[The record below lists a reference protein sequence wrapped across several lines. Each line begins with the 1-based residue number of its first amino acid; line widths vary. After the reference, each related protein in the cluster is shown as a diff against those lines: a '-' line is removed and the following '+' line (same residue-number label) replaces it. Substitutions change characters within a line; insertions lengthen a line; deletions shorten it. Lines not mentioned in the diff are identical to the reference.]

1 MLKIHDTTTMKIIIA
16 AIDVVIAKIFL
27 EVPHAIGIGPIRIR
41 PADSPL
47 PLLIIFIDEIITSII
62 PMITNINP
70 MVKYNELTSIIFILN
85 SYLNNNFIYF
95 SHFMK
100 NILI

>member
-1 MLKIHDTTTMKIIIA
+1 MLKIHDITTMKIIIA
-16 AIDVVIAKIFL
+16 AINVVIAKIFL
-27 EVPHAIGIGPIRIR
+27 EVPHIIGIGPIRIR

-47 PLLIIFIDEIITSII
+47 PLLIIFIDENITSII
-62 PMITNINP
+62 PMIININP
-70 MVKYNELTSIIFILN
+70 MVKYNELISIIFILN

>member
-1 MLKIHDTTTMKIIIA
+1 MII
-16 AIDVVIAKIFL
+16 
-27 EVPHAIGIGPIRIR
+27 
-41 PADSPL
+41 
-47 PLLIIFIDEIITSII
+47 
-62 PMITNINP
+62 NINP
-70 MVKYNELTSIIFILN
+70 MVKYNELISIIFILN